1 MDDHGLVATIKAICG
16 KDNRYAPGAYF
27 FIIDAL
33 DFTARALNR
42 GGKEGAA
49 RHVTGQELSEGTR
62 KFALQ
67 QFGPMALT
75 VLRTWGVRRTE
86 DFGELVYNLIES
98 GKLGRTEAD
107 RKEDFANGYDF
118 EEAFAAPFRPK
129 GERAGA
135 AARATRRRKQTPPPQ
150 QENPEP

>member
-1 MDDHGLVATIKAICG
+1 MDDHGLVATIKGICG

-33 DFTARALNR
+33 DYTARALNR

-49 RHVTGQELSEGTR
+49 RHVSGQELSEGVR

-98 GKLGRTEAD
+98 GKLGRTDTD
-107 RKEDFANGYDF
+107 RKEDFASGYDF
-118 EEAFAAPFRPK
+118 EEAFATPFLPK
-129 GERAGA
+129 GDKAGTAPRA
-135 AARATRRRKQTPPPQ
+135 RRKRQPPA
-150 QENPEP
+150 PEKGSAQ